1 MEVTRIGAYG
11 IILRTESLRTAA
23 LETAALETKV
33 EEKILLCRLSAQVS
47 GFAGSWTLPGG
58 GIEFGEQP
66 EEAMIREVAE
76 ETGLMVVSEGVVD
89 AHSLQREID
98 GRSMHSIRIVYRARV
113 TGGELCFEKDG
124 TTDRCE
130 WFTESEARALPL
142 VELVVH
148 GLDLAFESH

>member
-11 IILRTESLRTAA
+11 IILD
-23 LETAALETKV
+23 TKV
-33 EEKILLCRLSAQVS
+33 LERKALGEKVLERILLCRLSAEVT

-76 ETGLMVVSEGVVD
+76 ETGLTVVSEGVVD

-113 TGGELCFEKDG
+113 TGGELCFEQDG

-130 WFTESEARALPL
+130 WFTESEARTLPL
-142 VELVVH
+142 VELVVQ
-148 GLDLAFESH
+148 GLDLAFKPVR